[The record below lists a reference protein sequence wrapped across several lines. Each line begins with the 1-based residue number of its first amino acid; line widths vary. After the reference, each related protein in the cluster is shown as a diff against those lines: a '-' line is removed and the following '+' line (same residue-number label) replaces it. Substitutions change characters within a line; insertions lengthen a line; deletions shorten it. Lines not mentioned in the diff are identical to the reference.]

1 MDTTKLLPTVT
12 IEDEE
17 LSTSSEVTK
26 LSEIYWKDYLEELD
40 LNKDVNKMC
49 EICIAEQIEKYG
61 SQTIPCKGLL
71 TLKDQV
77 GEANYELVK
86 EYSTQD
92 EVNTLQSVLN
102 AYDFMEYNCD
112 TQAEKPEDRA
122 FQGRW
127 YQRHLLYCSAKS
139 KVVRMGRRT
148 GKALDVNT
156 PIPTPTGWKTM
167 GDLQVGDQVFD
178 EAGHPT
184 NVTFVTEYQYGRDC
198 YELVFANGDT
208 VIADGEHQWEV
219 STVYDRRVSAKT
231 NKLVTRTLTTNE
243 IITLREKHPKRKISI
258 ELTKPVN
265 YVTKELPVDPYILGY
280 WLGDGTSN
288 EGQFTIGDEDIEEVS
303 QLFLERDITLHKTT
317 IKYRYSTRGLRTQ
330 LRELGVINNKHIPAI
345 YLQASIEQRLELL
358 RGLLD
363 SDGHFQTRDKVV
375 EFCTCFPELAYNFK
389 ELVSSLGIKTTHKT
403 NSSSLYGQRKKDR
416 HRFSFV
422 TNLKVFNLTR
432 KDKNSKSLTSYK
444 KIAMYIKDINP
455 VATRPVK
462 CISVDSKNSLYL
474 ATKNYIVTHN
484 TMSLAMQIIFK
495 CETDTGKDGAGH
507 RALLVSPFQSQTEEV
522 IDNIKKLCSMLDVN
536 PIASSKASPI
546 HVIKFKNGSI
556 LKGFTAATNGDS
568 IRGQPA
574 DSIWLDELDDIPAK
588 AITSISGVFMDNPNV
603 EFWRSGTPKGE
614 LNLFNAS
621 QDSQTKEFHY
631 PSFVI
636 PHYSDEIDR
645 QIRAD
650 MDEVGYIQE
659 ALALYGV
666 NAAGIFQLPLIERA
680 QNKPK
685 KITALDVMESRNS
698 FIVILGVDWNH
709 DQVGTRIV
717 VTAYDKNDPQFY
729 IIDKERISVEGWTQQ
744 IAIDKIISLNR
755 KYNCD
760 HVFVD
765 NGFGSTQI
773 GDLRLFG
780 EMQAGK
786 VPKGHPDLK
795 LLDVQPVDFGSSVEI
810 KDPTSGESFKQGLKQ
825 FAVQNAVQIL
835 EKDLLTLDAK
845 EDLDL
850 IKQMKNY
857 IQKSRN
863 QGRVTY
869 GYVSKKIGDHDLD
882 AMMIAFYGFKKLYS
896 SILGGAIE
904 TAMLRFGS
912 YSSFNKAEDKLS
924 NRSGVYGDEAMPSL
938 SFSSKKAGLA
948 KPGNNVLQL
957 YGKNKPKR
965 FNNTAINFR

>member
-1 MDTTKLLPTVT
+1 M
-12 IEDEE
+12 
-17 LSTSSEVTK
+17 
-26 LSEIYWKDYLEELD
+26 
-40 LNKDVNKMC
+40 
-49 EICIAEQIEKYG
+49 
-61 SQTIPCKGLL
+61 
-71 TLKDQV
+71 
-77 GEANYELVK
+77 GE
-86 EYSTQD
+86 
-92 EVNTLQSVLN
+92 
-102 AYDFMEYNCD
+102 
-112 TQAEKPEDRA
+112 
-122 FQGRW
+122 
-127 YQRHLLYCSAKS
+127 
-139 KVVRMGRRT
+139 
-148 GKALDVNT
+148 
-156 PIPTPTGWKTM
+156 
-167 GDLQVGDQVFD
+167 LQVGDQVFD
-178 EAGHPT
+178 DAGQPT
-184 NVTFVTEYQYGRDC
+184 NVTFVTEYQYNHNC
-198 YELVFANGDT
+198 FKIVFDNKDSI
-208 VIADGEHQWEV
+208 IADEDHQWD
-219 STVYDRRVSAKT
+219 VYINNNRRSV
-231 NKLVTRTLTTNE
+231 TLTTKE
-243 IITLREKHPKRKISI
+243 IINLQLNKIPISI
-258 ELTKPVN
+258 KLTKPVN
-265 YVTKELPVDPYILGY
+265 YSEKSLDTPDKLTTKSLQGSIKQRISLLKKISLLGNEENMFVSKDKEFLTNVKEL
-280 WLGDGTSN
+280 
-288 EGQFTIGDEDIEEVS
+288 
-303 QLFLERDITLHKTT
+303 
-317 IKYRYSTRGLRTQ
+317 
-330 LRELGVINNKHIPAI
+330 
-345 YLQASIEQRLELL
+345 
-358 RGLLD
+358 
-363 SDGHFQTRDKVV
+363 
-375 EFCTCFPELAYNFK
+375 LA
-389 ELVSSLGIKTTHKT
+389 SLGIKA
-403 NSSSLYGQRKKDR
+403 SLADSKI
-416 HRFSFV
+416 
-422 TNLKVFNLTR
+422 TFNTL
-432 KDKNSKSLTSYK
+432 DKYLN
-444 KIAMYIKDINP
+444 IADIQP
-455 VATRPVK
+455 VPTRPVK

-495 CETDTGKDGAGH
+495 CVTDDGKDGTGH

-522 IDNIKKLCSMLDVN
+522 IDNIKKLCSMLDEN
-536 PIASSKASPI
+536 PIISSKASPI

-588 AITSISGVFMDNPNV
+588 AITSISGVFMDNPDV

-659 ALALYGV
+659 ALALYGISS
-666 NAAGIFQLPLIERA
+666 AGIFQLNFIQRA

-709 DQVGTRIV
+709 DKVGTRIV
-717 VTAYDKNDPQFY
+717 IIAYDKNDPQFY

-795 LLDVQPVDFGSSVEI
+795 LLDVQSVDFGSSVEI
-810 KDPTSGESFKQGLKQ
+810 KDPTSGATFKQGLKQ

-835 EKDLLTLDAK
+835 EKDLLTLDSTL
-845 EDLDL
+845 DSDL
-850 IKQMKNY
+850 IKQLKNY

-869 GYVSKKIGDHDLD
+869 GYVSKKVGDHDLD

-912 YSSFNKAEDKLS
+912 YSSFNNTDNKNS
-924 NRSGVYGDEAMPSL
+924 NITRDYSNEAIPGI
-938 SFSSKKAGLA
+938 SFSSKKTGLA
-948 KPGNNVLQL
+948 NNSRSVLQL
-957 YGKNKPKR
+957 YGRNKPKVL
-965 FNNTAINFR
+965 NNRYT